1 MQTGAH
7 IPHIDLLRA
16 GFGAGVAVSAERRF
30 RIEIEEVLF
39 RIFKRLNVVGG
50 LPGWKRRHHRDR
62 HAVLHRHL
70 AGQAGPHFRVVL
82 GPIIG
87 RAGAA
92 EPAKTA
98 GPADDFLTRVP
109 QGLNDRDPLRHF
121 VLLAGNLDGDHLVP
135 EDFRLIDDV
144 FFVFLSHCFLREA

>member
-1 MQTGAH
+1 MYLAPT
-7 IPHIDLLRA
+7 
-16 GFGAGVAVSAERRF
+16 V

-70 AGQAGPHFRVVL
+70 AGQAGPHFRIVL
-82 GPIIG
+82 GSIVG

-98 GPADDFLTRVP
+98 GPTDDFLTRVP
-109 QGLNDRDPLRHF
+109 QGLNDRDPLRHS
-121 VLLAGNLDGDHLVP
+121 VLLAGNLDSHHPRLEHLG
-135 EDFRLIDDV
+135 LIDHIGI
-144 FFVFLSHCFLREA
+144 FLCHCSSNR